1 MKIATWNVNSLKVR
15 LPHLLDWLAATQT
28 DVVCLQETKLED
40 ANFPQAELEQAGYR
54 VVFSG
59 QKTYNGVAIL
69 SKSEPTEVQVGIPGF
84 ADEQAR
90 VIAGTVGG
98 VRVIGGYFPN
108 GQAPGSDKFAYK
120 MRWLQALQD
129 WVRAELAT
137 HPKLVL
143 MGDYNIAP
151 TDADVYDPEGWKDQ
165 IHCTVEEREHFQQ
178 LIGLG
183 IGTPTAEQLGVA
195 RQHRVGPVEA
205 ADLAAEGGQRSRLL
219 GLLSRR
225 PYLGHDTLAELPVP
239 VRFEVD
245 EAVAAPPDGLA
256 LVGWLLDPTDS
267 VAAIRV
273 RSGALASEPLAE
285 RWLRTR
291 TDDVDVM
298 TAAGRLCMQAELWG
312 KAQEFL
318 EASVAREE
326 TASTR
331 LALAQ
336 LLERL
341 HPPEPP
347 ALPVGAV
354 ALERELGQGNEL
366 CEYTGVMIRETE
378 RIDHIIRELLELAS
392 PRGLNMQPVNLH
404 KILGDILLLQKQ
416 AVADRNIA
424 CVSQFDPSIPDIMA
438 DEALLTRLFLN
449 LVRNALDAM
458 GEDGQLTVTSRV
470 LSDYRMA
477 QNERHSRM
485 VAVEV
490 ADDGPGIPGE
500 DLENIWTPF
509 FSTKSTGTGLGL
521 TICHK
526 IVAEHRGMIKVESDP
541 GHGTTFTVLLPLV
554 Q

>member
-1 MKIATWNVNSLKVR
+1 MNAPVTAHPCNGIHHHEYLETVIDSVGDGVIVISREGDITLFNPAAEEISGFSRRQAIGSPFERLFAMERALIEMASKTIRTGITISDHENVVVRSTGKVKPVAVTCYPLIRSSGESIGAILTLKDITYIRELEATVR
-15 LPHLLDWLAATQT
+15 QADRLSTLGTLAA
-28 DVVCLQETKLED
+28 
-40 ANFPQAELEQAGYR
+40 
-54 VVFSG
+54 
-59 QKTYNGVAIL
+59 
-69 SKSEPTEVQVGIPGF
+69 
-84 ADEQAR
+84 
-90 VIAGTVGG
+90 
-98 VRVIGGYFPN
+98 
-108 GQAPGSDKFAYK
+108 
-120 MRWLQALQD
+120 
-129 WVRAELAT
+129 
-137 HPKLVL
+137 
-143 MGDYNIAP
+143 
-151 TDADVYDPEGWKDQ
+151 
-165 IHCTVEEREHFQQ
+165 
-178 LIGLG
+178 
-183 IGTPTAEQLGVA
+183 
-195 RQHRVGPVEA
+195 
-205 ADLAAEGGQRSRLL
+205 
-219 GLLSRR
+219 
-225 PYLGHDTLAELPVP
+225 
-239 VRFEVD
+239 
-245 EAVAAPPDGLA
+245 GLA
-256 LVGWLLDPTDS
+256 HEVKNPLGG
-267 VAAIRV
+267 IK
-273 RSGALASEPLAE
+273 GA
-285 RWLRTR
+285 
-291 TDDVDVM
+291 
-298 TAAGRLCMQAELWG
+298 
-312 KAQEFL
+312 
-318 EASVAREE
+318 
-326 TASTR
+326 
-331 LALAQ
+331 AQ
-336 LLERL
+336 L
-341 HPPEPP
+341 
-347 ALPVGAV
+347 
-354 ALERELGQGNEL
+354 LERELGQGNEL